1 MEIEIL
7 NTDCL
12 SYLIEGVLLL
22 IEGVLLLIE
31 GVLLLIE
38 GVLLLK
44 NIKWRLKY

>member
-7 NTDCL
+7 NMDCL